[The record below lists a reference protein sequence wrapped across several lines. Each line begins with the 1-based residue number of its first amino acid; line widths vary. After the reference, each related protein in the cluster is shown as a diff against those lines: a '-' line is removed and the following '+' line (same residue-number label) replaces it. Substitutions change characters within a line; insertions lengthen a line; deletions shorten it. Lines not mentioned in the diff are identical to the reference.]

1 MRFLHSFYTIL
12 HLFICTKTNKYD
24 TFFRKGNGNQSA
36 SYQETIA
43 YYKLLADFPNCEMKK
58 MGLTD
63 SGEPLHMV
71 VLILKSNLI
80 LEPSKK

>member
-1 MRFLHSFYTIL
+1 MEINRLP
-12 HLFICTKTNKYD
+12 TKKQLLTTN
-24 TFFRKGNGNQSA
+24 FWQMIS
-36 SYQETIA
+36 
-43 YYKLLADFPNCEMKK
+43 NCRNEK

-80 LEPSKK
+80 LEPSKKKSRNSAQ

>member
-1 MRFLHSFYTIL
+1 
-12 HLFICTKTNKYD
+12 
-24 TFFRKGNGNQSA
+24 
-36 SYQETIA
+36 
-43 YYKLLADFPNCEMKK
+43 MKK

-80 LEPSKK
+80 LEPSKNKAVILLNNGIHAGEPDGIDASMQLFRDLALGKIKAPKTLLSFVFQSIILVVH

>member
-1 MRFLHSFYTIL
+1 
-12 HLFICTKTNKYD
+12 
-24 TFFRKGNGNQSA
+24 
-36 SYQETIA
+36 
-43 YYKLLADFPNCEMKK
+43 LADDFPTVEMKK

-80 LEPSKK
+80 WNHQKKSRNSAQ